1 MNTIGFGTFRL
12 KSELYEL
19 LPFAA
24 ENGYSLIDASDDYFN
39 EEYVAGAN
47 TLDMK
52 IMTKFSY
59 ANKALKFD
67 EVFNK
72 TEKLFT
78 DNGKK
83 IGCYLIHWPYPYIYK
98 KIWRKIEDLYLSGRV
113 SEIGVCNFTVKHL
126 ESLLSDCR
134 VKPIYNEIELH
145 PLFQQR
151 GITEY
156 CKKNGIKIISYSPFA
171 RMDKQLIEAPVIL
184 ELSDKYNTSV
194 LNIILKWNLQKGFI
208 PIPSTS
214 KVNHIKEMSL
224 GILDSFELTNN
235 EIELI
240 DALECGKRVR
250 FDPDNY
256 FTFITKLKLRIISL
270 IMR

>member
-19 LPFAA
+19 LPFA
-24 ENGYSLIDASDDYFN
+24 EKNGYSIIDASDDYFN
-39 EEYVAGAN
+39 EEYVAGAE
-47 TLDMK
+47 TSGMK

-72 TEKLFT
+72 TEKLFSK
-78 DNGKK
+78 NGKK
-83 IGCYLIHWPYPYIYK
+83 IGCYLIHWPYPHIYK
-98 KIWRKIEDLYLSGRV
+98 KVWRKMEDLYLSGRV
-113 SEIGVCNFTVKHL
+113 DEIGVCNFNVKHL
-126 ESLLSDCR
+126 DALLRNCR
-134 VKPIYNEIELH
+134 VKPMYNEIELH

-151 GITEY
+151 DITEY
-156 CKKNGIKIISYSPFA
+156 CKKNDIKVISYSPFA
-171 RMDKQLIEAPVIL
+171 RMEKQLIDNPTLL
-184 ELSDKYNTSV
+184 ELSDKYHTSV
-194 LNIILKWNLQKGFI
+194 FNIILKWNLQKGFI

-214 KVNHIKEMSL
+214 KAKHIEEMSL
-224 GILDSFELTNN
+224 DRLDSFILT
-235 EIELI
+235 EHDIELI
-240 DALECGKRVR
+240 DAMECGKRVR

-256 FTFITKLKLRIISL
+256 FSFKTKLKLLAISL